1 MNLDSHTF
9 FGDVD
14 MGSNILANHFIWP
27 IKFYPCEIVTHTFNS
42 NRTLLFA
49 YSEGEM

>member
-14 MGSNILANHFIWP
+14 MGSNILANHFI
-27 IKFYPCEIVTHTFNS
+27 
-42 NRTLLFA
+42 
-49 YSEGEM
+49 